1 MLLKRQLKLSHP
13 GDLHTFLALSLNL
26 SLPLLAQ
33 SFETFDQTSY
43 AQGTQLPELE
53 IWDEVY
59 NNTPTSPIQVETVRD
74 LLLHL
79 DCQKSMRPDE
89 IHPVVLRKLEEVTVK
104 AFSTI
109 LSAVLVNWRVPRG
122 LEACQ
127 HDSHLQERL

>member
-13 GDLHTFLALSLNL
+13 GDLHTFLALSLNP

-79 DCQKSMRPDE
+79 DCQKSMGPNR
-89 IHPVVLRKLEEVTVK
+89 IHLRALREMFDMIAKLLC
-104 AFSTI
+104 TI
-109 LSAVLVNWRVPRG
+109 K
-122 LEACQ
+122 Q
-127 HDSHLQERL
+127 